1 MTSLIKVQNVTLS
14 YEKEV
19 AVENVSFNIERGDYL
34 CIVGQNGSG
43 KTTLVKA
50 LLGLKKVH
58 DGKILFDEN
67 FDKSKIGYLPQ
78 NPNHQSAFPASVFE
92 VVMSG
97 FAGKKGIFCFYSK
110 AQKKKALENMKYL
123 GISEISNKN
132 FSNLSGG
139 QKQRV
144 LLARALCVAEDLLIL
159 DEPDSSLDAR
169 FTNEMYELLQK
180 LCNDKKMSIVMV
192 SHDIGS
198 ALKYSKSILH
208 IDKSVCFFGKTSD
221 YANSDALKSLF
232 GGEINA

>member
-1 MTSLIKVQNVTLS
+1 MTNLIKVQNVTLT

-19 AVENVSFNIERGDYL
+19 AVENVSFEIEKGDYL

-50 LLGLKKVH
+50 LLGLKKVS
-58 DGKILFDEN
+58 GGEILFDES

-78 NPNHQSAFPASVFE
+78 NPVHQSAFPASVFE

-97 FAGKKGIFCFYSK
+97 FASQKGLLCFYSK
-110 AQKKKALENMKYL
+110 EQKKKAHENMKYL
-123 GISEISNKN
+123 GIADISKKN

-144 LLARALCVAEDLLIL
+144 LLARALCLAEDLLIL

-169 FTNEMYELLQK
+169 FTHEMYELLQN

-192 SHDIGS
+192 SHDISS

-221 YANSDALKSLF
+221 YAKSDALKSLF

>member
-1 MTSLIKVQNVTLS
+1 MTNLINVQNVTLT

-19 AVENVSFNIERGDYL
+19 AVENVSFDVEKGDYL

-50 LLGLKKVH
+50 LLGLKKVS
-58 DGKILFDEN
+58 DGKILFCES

-78 NPNHQSAFPASVFE
+78 NPVHQSAFPASVFE

-97 FAGKKGIFCFYSK
+97 FAHQKGFWCFYSK
-110 AQKKKALENMKYL
+110 AQKKKALENMEYL
-123 GISEISNKN
+123 GISHISKKN

-180 LCNDKKMSIVMV
+180 LCKDKKMSIVMV
-192 SHDIGS
+192 SHDISS
-198 ALKYSKSILH
+198 ALRYSKSILH
-208 IDKSVCFFGKTSD
+208 IDKSVCFFGKTGD
-221 YANSDALKSLF
+221 YAKSDAFKSLF